1 MYSSKEWDELMLRF
15 VVPKLGATL
24 RDDFTINPRKQ
35 DMIPLEDWVMPWHT
49 LLRGST
55 FSQLIE
61 ANFAQKWLD
70 ILYIWLIQPNYKSD
84 EVANW

>member
-1 MYSSKEWDELMLRF
+1 MLRS
-15 VVPKLGATL
+15 VVPKLGVSL
-24 RDDFTINPRKQ
+24 REEFSINPRKQ
-35 DMIPLEDWVMPWHT
+35 DMVPLEDWVLPWHK

-61 ANFAQKWLD
+61 VNFFPKWLD
-70 ILYIWLIQPNYKSD
+70 ILYIWLIHPAYKPD